1 MGDPVPVVPRF
12 SEQPVAQPVYAPP
25 NPAPAPQADVGLFT
39 SFYENRTIVFLIVIT
54 VMLLGFVAMWISKKD
69 PADDPPKAIQGAGT
83 PIAQPVANT
92 QTAPAQMPVQPAPQ
106 ETKEDLENLL
116 SQARAQTPAL
126 APEPT
131 PPPAVYN
138 SKSDAEIM
146 HLMED
151 TLATPSTNNV
161 TQCST
166 IIPPNR
172 QCKNPAV
179 LNGKCIQHDKA

>member
-1 MGDPVPVVPRF
+1 
-12 SEQPVAQPVYAPP
+12 
-25 NPAPAPQADVGLFT
+25 
-39 SFYENRTIVFLIVIT
+39 
-54 VMLLGFVAMWISKKD
+54 MWISKKD

-83 PIAQPVANT
+83 SIAQPVANT
-92 QTAPAQMPVQPAPQ
+92 QTAPAQMPAPPAPQ

-116 SQARAQTPAL
+116 SQARAQTPTP

-131 PPPAVYN
+131 PPPVVNSAPPAVYN

-179 LNGKCIQHDKA
+179 LNGKCVQHDKA